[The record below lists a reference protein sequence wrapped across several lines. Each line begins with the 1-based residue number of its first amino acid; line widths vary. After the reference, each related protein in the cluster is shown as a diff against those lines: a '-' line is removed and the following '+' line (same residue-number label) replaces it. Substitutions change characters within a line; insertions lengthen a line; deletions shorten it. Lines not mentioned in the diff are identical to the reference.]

1 MFLWNKI
8 FESKNLSVYML
19 KKLLLKKTFFK
30 VFYIKEHIMENL
42 VIRIFRILKDGKY
55 HTSLEFVNVN
65 IKM

>member
-8 FESKNLSVYML
+8 FESKNLSVYMW

-30 VFYIKEHIMENL
+30 VFDIKEHIMENL
-42 VIRIFRILKDGKY
+42 VVRIFRILKDGKY
-55 HTSLEFVNVN
+55 HISLEFVNVN